1 MPMWSVG
8 VIMNRNEIKNKID
21 VIESEILNILVLGVL
36 DERLPSLE
44 AEKENLQ
51 AMCNHEA
58 VEIEDGK
65 EFCSICHKHLI

>member
-51 AMCNHEA
+51 EMCNHEA

>member
-1 MPMWSVG
+1 MWSVG

-58 VEIEDGK
+58 VEIKDGK